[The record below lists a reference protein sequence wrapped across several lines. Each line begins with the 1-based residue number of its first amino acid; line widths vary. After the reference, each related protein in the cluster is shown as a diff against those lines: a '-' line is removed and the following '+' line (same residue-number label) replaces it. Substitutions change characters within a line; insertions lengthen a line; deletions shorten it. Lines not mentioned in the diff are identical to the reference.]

1 MSSGQARVRSGNFDS
16 TTLSHTSV
24 SSGSSTL
31 VNRVAACSGILD
43 RLPRPKDAAAGLHH
57 TAEGGACAAIAAA
70 ESHSA
75 GPSAPAPW
83 ELEEVAEELARSA
96 HDAA

>member
-1 MSSGQARVRSGNFDS
+1 
-16 TTLSHTSV
+16 
-24 SSGSSTL
+24 
-31 VNRVAACSGILD
+31 
-43 RLPRPKDAAAGLHH
+43 LPRPEDATVGLHH
-57 TAEGGACAAIAAA
+57 TAEGGAGAAIAAA

-83 ELEEVAEELARSA
+83 ELEEVAGELARSA